1 MPSHISIYIR
11 VWFCLTTGK
20 KKKEMQAKLN
30 RVYTKNKERKKKD
43 MVNRER
49 EREMVPVVNDAKEN
63 NYHI

>member
-1 MPSHISIYIR
+1 
-11 VWFCLTTGK
+11 
-20 KKKEMQAKLN
+20 MQAKLN